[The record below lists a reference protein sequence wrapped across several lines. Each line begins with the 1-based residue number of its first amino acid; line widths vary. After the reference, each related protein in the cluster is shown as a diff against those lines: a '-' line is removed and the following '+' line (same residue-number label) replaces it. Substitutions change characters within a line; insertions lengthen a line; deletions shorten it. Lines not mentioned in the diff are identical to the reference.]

1 MLVAARSR
9 SISITWKPSFS
20 TRAGKSRVAS
30 PAPGTHFAISH
41 GVGPSPV
48 VAVINT
54 NPDLVELFKVR
65 IEAAGFVVLLI
76 HVAEIR
82 AGLDIGSVVEQHDP
96 TVIVY
101 DVVPPYERNWRFLQ
115 HLRGTVL
122 QNRRFVLTTPNER
135 ALQCVVGRDESV
147 YEIIEGEGEMDAVV
161 QAVRE
166 AARSRPTK

>member
-1 MLVAARSR
+1 MLAAARSR
-9 SISITWKPSFS
+9 SISITWKRSSS
-20 TRAGKSRVAS
+20 TPEGKSRA
-30 PAPGTHFAISH
+30 AALAHGTRFAISH
-41 GVGPSPV
+41 SVGPTPV

-65 IEAAGFVVLLI
+65 IEAAGFVVLVI

-96 TVIVY
+96 TVIVF
-101 DVVPPYERNWRFLQ
+101 DVVPPYDRNWRFLE
-115 HLRGTVL
+115 HLRGSVL

-135 ALQCVVGRDESV
+135 ALRYIVGRDESV